1 MSRKR
6 ILQDTGKMDK
16 RSKPEENRRKPYI
29 IACIPA
35 YNEEKTIAKVILK
48 ARKYV
53 DKVIV
58 CDDGSIDMTAEIA
71 KALGAEVIRHE
82 RNMGKGAAIRSLF
95 RKAREE
101 IADVMVT
108 IDGDAQH
115 DADEIP
121 LLLKVIR
128 ETSADIV
135 IGSRFLNKETAR
147 KVPKYR
153 YIGNRILN
161 IITSVEGITDTQSGF
176 RAYSRRAIELIQPAE
191 MGFAVDSE
199 ILYKAAKLN
208 LKIVEVPVNVEYRVP
223 KPSKR
228 GPILHALD
236 AALSMIKQ
244 ASLKHPL
251 IFYGMP
257 GIISLLIALG
267 AGLMLIHL
275 FNTTRYFSLP
285 LSIIT
290 VGFGIAGAILCST
303 GVILWILVS
312 LIMERK

>member
-1 MSRKR
+1 MSRE
-6 ILQDTGKMDK
+6 QQ
-16 RSKPEENRRKPYI
+16 SSEEGRKPYV

-48 ARKYV
+48 ARKHV

-58 CDDGSIDMTAEIA
+58 CDDGSTDMTAEIA
-71 KALGAEVIRHE
+71 EALGAEVIRHE

-95 RKAREE
+95 KKAREE

-121 LLLKVIR
+121 LLLKVMR

-135 IGSRFLNKETAR
+135 IGSRFLTKETVR

-161 IITSVEGITDTQSGF
+161 IITSVEEITDTQSGF
-176 RAYSRRAIELIQPAE
+176 RAYSRRAIETIQPAE

-199 ILYKAAKLN
+199 ILYKASKLN
-208 LKIVEVPVNVEYRVP
+208 LKIVEIPVNVKYQVP
-223 KPSKR
+223 RPSKR
-228 GPILHALD
+228 SPIFHALD
-236 AALSMIKQ
+236 VALSMIKQ
-244 ASLKHPL
+244 VSIRHPL
-251 IFYGMP
+251 IFYGVP
-257 GIISLLIALG
+257 GIISLLIALTS
-267 AGLMLIHL
+267 GLMLIHL
-275 FNTTRYFSLP
+275 FNATRYFSIP
-285 LSIIT
+285 LALIT
-290 VGFGIAGAILCST
+290 VGFGVAGAILCST
-303 GVILWILVS
+303 AIILWILVS
-312 LIMERK
+312 LIREK